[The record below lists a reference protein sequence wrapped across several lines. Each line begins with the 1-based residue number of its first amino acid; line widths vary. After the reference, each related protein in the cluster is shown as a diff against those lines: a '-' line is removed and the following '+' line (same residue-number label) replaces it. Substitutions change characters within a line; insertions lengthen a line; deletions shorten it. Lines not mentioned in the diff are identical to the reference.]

1 MIICPY
7 CDSENITGAD
17 SCEHCGQPLSD
28 LHLPTPATHVER
40 CLLRDRLGKLLP
52 HRPVTTVAPKTTIS
66 DVIKL
71 MAEESIGCVVVTEG
85 DEIIGILSERDV
97 LIKLSTQIA
106 EMANRPVSEFMTP
119 SPQTLD
125 GEAKVAFALHRM
137 ALGHY
142 RHVPITDAQGKPV
155 AIISVRDVLR
165 YLTDKMVEAD
175 ATDLA

>member
-28 LHLPTPATHVER
+28 LHLPSPATHVER
-40 CLLRDRLGKLLP
+40 CLLRDRLAKLRP
-52 HRPVTTVAPKTTIS
+52 HRPVTTVAPDTTIGT
-66 DVIKL
+66 VIKL
-71 MAEESIGCVVVTEG
+71 MAERSIGCVVVTEG
-85 DEIIGILSERDV
+85 DKLVGILSERDV
-97 LIKLSTQIA
+97 LIKLSTQA
-106 EMANRPVSEFMTP
+106 AKMTDRPVSEFMTS

-125 GEAKVAFALHRM
+125 GDAKVAFALHRM

-142 RHVPITDAQGKPV
+142 RHVPITDSQGKPV

-165 YLTDKMVEAD
+165 YLNEKMVEAD
-175 ATDLA
+175 AAKLA